1 MGQIQYIH
9 NQLQAINLQ
18 YCLFWSSLW
27 YFNEQLGEMK
37 KIKNCLTLALE
48 VWSCE
53 MELVNPYD
61 KCLVAVKNQDGN
73 LVGHVPKELSRLFH
87 KFLDDFGELEAE
99 CIGNRLNAL
108 WAMMYIWESSRG
120 DYLRRTLL
128 MISTWVKFSESQKA
142 KQDKKRPLFKHK
154 QKEILICCI

>member
-1 MGQIQYIH
+1 MPSDWVYSEYIQVFF
-9 NQLQAINLQ
+9 
-18 YCLFWSSLW
+18 CLKWHAVRI
-27 YFNEQLGEMK
+27 GE
-37 KIKNCLTLALE
+37 ILA
-48 VWSCE
+48 CE
-53 MELVNPYD
+53 MELDNPHD
-61 KCLVAVKNQDGN
+61 KYAVAVKNQDGN

-120 DYLRRTLL
+120 NYLRRTLL
-128 MISTWVKFSESQKA
+128 IISTWVKFSESQKA